1 MSEELDL
8 DGEKLWE
15 VMESMFKEKGL
26 VKHHIN
32 SYNAFIDHG
41 IQEII
46 DQQGL
51 IDPDIEGFEIKLGEC
66 EIGEPKIKEA
76 SGAKKPLTP
85 HEARIRDLT
94 YSAPIHLNMSPV
106 LDGEEKS
113 SIKLKI
119 GEVPIMLKS
128 DKGLLQDM
136 SDEELIENN
145 EDPKDPG
152 GYFIVNGTERV
163 IIALENLA
171 SNYALVE
178 KDEDRSKYIAK
189 VFSERHGYRGF
200 IQVQRRKDGKLYV
213 TMPGV
218 QGRVGIVTV
227 MRALGLEEDKDIV
240 EAISHETEIQQ
251 EVFDSLEE
259 APQSREEALLKIG
272 NRVAKDQPEEF
283 KIEKAEQSLDRYL
296 FPHIS
301 REEDEGARLRK
312 AYFLGMMAQR
322 VIELFLGQR
331 EEDDKDHYAN
341 KRLKLAGNL
350 LGDLVR
356 SGLTSLVRDMKY
368 QLVKFYKRKG
378 EERLKEDPH
387 TFIEKSV
394 RSDVFKEKIMH
405 AMSTGTWPGNRTGVS
420 QLLDRNNYM
429 AVLTY
434 MRKIVSP
441 LSRNHPHFE
450 ARDLHA
456 THWGRLCPSQT
467 PEGPNCGLVKH
478 LALMADITTSINV
491 EDVKSYLKDI
501 GMKDISDLSPQKGVW
516 KIYIDGGFAGTI
528 REGKEFVNQ
537 IKEDRRNNNIPWK
550 QLNVSHDEEVSEIHV
565 NGDYGRVT
573 RPLIIVEN
581 GEPRLKEEH
590 IEKIRNGE
598 WTWKNLINNGMIE
611 YLDASEEDNSL
622 VAMRPEDITE
632 DHTHLEISPSAAFG
646 VSASMIPYSEHNA
659 APRNTYGSGM
669 IKQSLGLPS
678 TNFRSRTDTRGHVLH
693 YPEIPLVKTKTMKE
707 VGFDDRPAGQ
717 NFVVGILSHEGYNIE
732 DAIIMNKSSI
742 ERGLS
747 RSTFMR
753 TYDAEEK
760 SYPGGQHDRFEK
772 PKEGIDRYKGGEY
785 YKNLDDDGLAIPE
798 SNVEEGDVIIGR
810 TTPPR
815 FLGQLNKFR
824 IEEQKRRDD
833 SITVRP
839 GEEKIDRVFITESSE
854 GNKISKIKVRDQRVT
869 ELGDKFASRHGQKG
883 VVGLLVPE
891 EDMPFTE
898 DGVVPDLI
906 LNPHAI
912 PSRMTVGQ
920 LLEMIGGKIASMQG
934 ERVDG
939 TPFQGAGEEEL
950 REELEKNGFKHDGT
964 EKMYDGITGEKLET
978 EVFIGTIY
986 YQKLHHMVKNK
997 IHARARGPR
1006 QILTKQPTAGRPRE
1020 GGLRFGEMEKDVLGG
1035 HGASML
1041 LRERLL
1047 EQSDETSVHTCES
1060 CGSIATEDARNGRIY
1075 CPVCGEEEQIS
1086 EIELSYAFK
1095 ILLDELKSLGI
1106 STELDIEE
1114 MV

>member
-1 MSEELDL
+1 MSQEIDL
-8 DGEKLWE
+8 DGDDLWK
-15 VMESMFKEKGL
+15 VMESMFEQKGL

-46 DQQGL
+46 DQQGN
-51 IDPDIEGFEIKLGEC
+51 IDPDIEGFEIELGDFRL
-66 EIGEPKIKEA
+66 GEPKIKEA

-85 HEARIRDLT
+85 HESRIRDLT
-94 YSAPIHLNMSPV
+94 YSAPIYLEMSPI
-106 LDGEEKS
+106 LDGQKKTSVE
-113 SIKLKI
+113 LKI

-128 DKGLLQDM
+128 NKCLLEDKD
-136 SDEELIENN
+136 DEELIDLN
-145 EDPKDPG
+145 EDTKDPG

-171 SNYALVE
+171 SNYALIE
-178 KDEDRSKYIAK
+178 KDDKRNKYVAK

-227 MRALGLEEDKDIV
+227 MRSLGLEEDKEIV

-251 EVFDSLEE
+251 EVFDSLEG

-272 NRVAKDQPEEF
+272 NRVAKDQPREF

-301 REEDEGARLRK
+301 REPDEDARLRK
-312 AYFLGMMAQR
+312 GYFLGMMAQR

-350 LGDLVR
+350 LGDLLR

-387 TFIEKSV
+387 AFIEKSV

-405 AMSTGTWPGNRTGVS
+405 AMATGTWPGNRTGVS
-420 QLLDRNNYM
+420 QLLDRTNYM

-491 EDVKSYLKDI
+491 DDVKDYLREI
-501 GMKDISDLSPQKGVW
+501 GMRTISELAPEEGVW
-516 KIYIDGGFAGTI
+516 KIYIDGGFAGTTKK
-528 REGKEFVNQ
+528 GKEFVQ
-537 IKEDRRNNNIPWK
+537 TIKEDRRNNRIPWK
-550 QLNVSHDEEVSEIHV
+550 QLNVSFDEDVGEIYV

-573 RPLIIVEN
+573 RPLIIVDD
-581 GEPRLKEEH
+581 GEPRLKQEH
-590 IEKIRNGE
+590 IEKIRSGE
-598 WTWKNLINNGMIE
+598 WVWEDLTNKGVIE

-622 VAMRPEDITE
+622 VAMREEDLTE
-632 DHTHLEISPSAAFG
+632 DHTHMEIYPPAIFG

-678 TNFRSRTDTRGHVLH
+678 VNYRSRTDTRGHVLH
-693 YPEIPLVKTKTMKE
+693 YPETPLVKSKTMKE
-707 VGFDDRPAGQ
+707 IGFDDRPAGQ
-717 NFVVGILSHEGYNIE
+717 NFVVGILSHQGYNIE

-760 SYPGGQHDRFEK
+760 SYPGGQHDKFEK
-772 PKEGIDRYKGGEY
+772 PEVGIDRYKGEGY
-785 YKNLDDDGLAIPE
+785 YKSLDEDGLAIPE
-798 SNVEEGDVIIGR
+798 SGVEEGDVIIGR

-854 GNKISKIKVRDQRVT
+854 GNKIAKVKVRDQRVT

-920 LLEMIGGKIASMQG
+920 LLEMIGGKIASLKG

-939 TPFQGAGEEEL
+939 TPFQGSTEEEL
-950 REELEKNGFKHDGT
+950 REALEEHNFKHDGT
-964 EKMYDGITGEKLET
+964 EIMYDGITGEKMET
-978 EVFIGTIY
+978 NVFIGSIY

-1020 GGLRFGEMEKDVLGG
+1020 GGLRFGEMEKDVIGG

-1047 EQSDETSVHTCES
+1047 EQSDESTVHVCES
-1060 CGSIATEDARNGRIY
+1060 CGSIATEDARNGRVY
-1075 CPVCGEEEQIS
+1075 CPVCGEEEKIS

-1095 ILLDELKSLGI
+1095 ILLDELKALGI
-1106 STELDIEE
+1106 STELDIRE
-1114 MV
+1114 MI